1 MTTFFVAA
9 LQVPVI
15 IKPVLSGF
23 SFYCLNSIHNKMS
36 IK

>member
-9 LQVPVI
+9 LQVPV
-15 IKPVLSGF
+15 KPVLSGF
-23 SFYCLNSIHNKMS
+23 SFYWLNSIHNKMS